1 MLEFPDVAFSEWVLF
16 LKTILIVDDSA
27 FMRSLI
33 KRNISDLD
41 LEVVGEADDGEVAV
55 KKYIELSPDIVTLDL
70 AMVDHDGV
78 EALKKIMNHDPK
90 AKVIVV
96 SSITDQEAMVN
107 VVTAL
112 GARAVLN
119 KPIVKDALVK
129 AIEAVLAE

>member
-1 MLEFPDVAFSEWVLF
+1 
-16 LKTILIVDDSA
+16 
-27 FMRSLI
+27 MRSLI

-41 LEVVGEADDGEVAV
+41 LEVVGEAEDGKIAFE
-55 KKYIELSPDIVTLDL
+55 KYVELSPDIVTLDL
-70 AMVDHDGV
+70 AMVEHDGV
-78 EALKKIMNHDPK
+78 QALKDIMKHDPK
-90 AKVIVV
+90 AKVVVV